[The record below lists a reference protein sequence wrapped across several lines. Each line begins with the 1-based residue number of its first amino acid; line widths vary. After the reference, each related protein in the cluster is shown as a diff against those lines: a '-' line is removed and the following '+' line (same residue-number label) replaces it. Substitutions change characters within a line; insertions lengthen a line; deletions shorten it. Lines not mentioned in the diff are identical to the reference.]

1 MLAQK
6 SAGMKP
12 YCVYV
17 CMCVC
22 VCVCLCVYLLGSLH
36 GCVVT
41 VQLLTQL
48 LFAQHMILKLPDYI
62 VWLFLLWQWHIA
74 PCQERCY
81 INRWSHYEICYNYK
95 RFLLYIGGICG
106 LELFKKVATNICLLN
121 SFTLWIAE
129 LIRRYSAH
137 TGCPIFV
144 SIWYIPS
151 SSLLQINVMI
161 HYPHT

>member
-6 SAGMKP
+6 SAGVKP
-12 YCVYV
+12 YCV
-17 CMCVC
+17 CVC
-22 VCVCLCVYLLGSLH
+22 ECVYRCSEINLLGSLH
-36 GCVVT
+36 CCVVT

-48 LFAQHMILKLPDYI
+48 LFAQHYDTRLHSVTLSVVAVIYS
-62 VWLFLLWQWHIA
+62 
-74 PCQERCY
+74 PCQEQCY
-81 INRWSHYEICYNYK
+81 VNRLSHYEICCNCK

-106 LELFKKVATNICLLN
+106 LELFRKVATNICLLN
-121 SFTLWIAE
+121 SSTLWIAE